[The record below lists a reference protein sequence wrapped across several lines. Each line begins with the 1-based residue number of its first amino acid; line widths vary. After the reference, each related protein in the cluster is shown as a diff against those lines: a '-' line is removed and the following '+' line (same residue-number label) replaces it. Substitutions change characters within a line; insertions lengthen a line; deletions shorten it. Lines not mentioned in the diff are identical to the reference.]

1 VKEHGFDPQHHQ
13 KQKRRRRN
21 EFIGSGR
28 KLSGRA

>member
-13 KQKRRRRN
+13 KQKRRRN